1 MSADNFEQCLALVL
15 KHEGGYVNNPKDP
28 GGMTN
33 LGVTKKVWEEWVGHP
48 VDEAAMRALSVQ
60 DVAPLYKKNYWD
72 KIKGDQLPM
81 GVDYACFDLA
91 VNSGVGRAAK
101 ILQQAVGV
109 NQDGAIGPATL
120 DAVAKAN
127 ARDLATEIC
136 DLRLN
141 FLQSLPTWATF
152 GRGWGRRVSEVEE
165 TAFKM
170 VG

>member
-1 MSADNFEQCLALVL
+1 MKGNFEECLAHVL
-15 KHEGGYVNNPKDP
+15 KHEGGFVNLKSDP

-33 LGVTKKVWEEWVGHP
+33 LGVTKRVWEEYVGHT
-48 VDEAAMRALSVQ
+48 VDEAAMRALGPQ

-72 KIKGDQLPM
+72 KIQCDKLPA

-101 ILQQAVGV
+101 ILQKAVGV

-120 DAVAKAN
+120 NAVASSD
-127 ARDLATEIC
+127 ARNLATEIC

-141 FLQSLPTWATF
+141 FLQSLPTWDTF
-152 GRGWGRRVSEVEE
+152 GKGWSRRVAEVEKV
-165 TAFKM
+165 AFEM

>member
-1 MSADNFEQCLALVL
+1 MKDNFEQCLALVL

-28 GGMTN
+28 GGRTN
-33 LGVTKKVWEEWVGHP
+33 LGVTQKVWEEWVGHP
-48 VDEAAMRALSVQ
+48 VDEAAMRALTPS

-72 KIKGDQLPM
+72 KIKGDDLPA

-101 ILQQAVGV
+101 ILQQAVGA
-109 NQDGAIGPATL
+109 NPDGAIGPASL
-120 DAVAKAN
+120 DAVEKAN
-127 ARDLATEIC
+127 PRDVATEIC
-136 DLRLN
+136 DLRLI
-141 FLQSLPTWATF
+141 FLQSLPIFATF
-152 GRGWGRRVSEVEE
+152 GKGWTRRVSEVEE